1 MLGGRKAFAGETT
14 TDTLAAIIERE
25 PQWDAL
31 PTTTPPAIVRLLH
44 RCLEKDRN
52 RRLHDVADVR
62 LDLHDA
68 EPKPATRSSKVR
80 WIAATSAAMLAGA
93 ATAAWLLLPRKAQA
107 LTEKDTIVLAD
118 FTNTTGDAVFDGTLR
133 QGLSVQLQQSPFLSL
148 ISDQKIRQVLRLMGQ
163 PADGPLTATIAKE
176 LCQRTASAAVLEGS
190 IASLGS
196 QYVLGLRATNC
207 RTGEVLDEEQVQAP
221 RKEEVLNVLSQV
233 ASTFRTRVGESL
245 ATIEKHSTPLA
256 EATTSSLDA
265 LKAYSTAL
273 TLFMA
278 SSGAASV
285 PLFERAVQI
294 DPTFAVA
301 HARLGIAYSSLG
313 ESVRSRDAT
322 IKAYQL
328 RDRPSDQERFFI
340 TTMYDRQVTG
350 NLEREQQTLESWA
363 QTYPR
368 DRDAPGLLGGF
379 ATTGSGQYELS
390 IQASEKAVAL
400 DPDAVL
406 AYGSA
411 ARSNIHLGRL
421 TDAEATMRRALDRK
435 LENPDFVV
443 LRYFI
448 SFLRGDRAG
457 TSLAVSQGKGKSGV
471 EDSLSHIQA
480 LDLARSGRLQE
491 ARRMSGVAVEMAR
504 QAGKQERAGMFE
516 AGAAVREAFF
526 GNSQAARQRATAA
539 LELSTGRDVQYAAAF
554 ALALSGESSRARALA
569 DDLDRRFPEDTS
581 VQFNDLPTLRA
592 QLSLNLHEPEAA
604 IRTLQHGARFDLAM
618 GGIGFNGFFGALY
631 QVYVRGTAYLAA
643 RQPAEAAIEFQTIL
657 DHPGIVLVDPMD
669 AMARLQLARAFVM
682 SGESDKAKTAYQ
694 NLLTL
699 WKSADPDIPVLLQ
712 TRTEFARLN

>member
-1 MLGGRKAFAGETT
+1 
-14 TDTLAAIIERE
+14 
-25 PQWDAL
+25 
-31 PTTTPPAIVRLLH
+31 
-44 RCLEKDRN
+44 
-52 RRLHDVADVR
+52 
-62 LDLHDA
+62 
-68 EPKPATRSSKVR
+68 
-80 WIAATSAAMLAGA
+80 
-93 ATAAWLLLPRKAQA
+93 
-107 LTEKDTIVLAD
+107 
-118 FTNTTGDAVFDGTLR
+118 
-133 QGLSVQLQQSPFLSL
+133 
-148 ISDQKIRQVLRLMGQ
+148 
-163 PADGPLTATIAKE
+163 
-176 LCQRTASAAVLEGS
+176 
-190 IASLGS
+190 
-196 QYVLGLRATNC
+196 
-207 RTGEVLDEEQVQAP
+207 
-221 RKEEVLNVLSQV
+221 
-233 ASTFRTRVGESL
+233 
-245 ATIEKHSTPLA
+245 
-256 EATTSSLDA
+256 
-265 LKAYSTAL
+265 
-273 TLFMA
+273 MA

-569 DDLDRRFPEDTS
+569 DDLDRPFTEDT
-581 VQFNDLPTLRA
+581 
-592 QLSLNLHEPEAA
+592 
-604 IRTLQHGARFDLAM
+604 
-618 GGIGFNGFFGALY
+618 
-631 QVYVRGTAYLAA
+631 
-643 RQPAEAAIEFQTIL
+643 
-657 DHPGIVLVDPMD
+657 
-669 AMARLQLARAFVM
+669 
-682 SGESDKAKTAYQ
+682 
-694 NLLTL
+694 
-699 WKSADPDIPVLLQ
+699 
-712 TRTEFARLN
+712 